1 MALVRDELNPAYHR
15 ALKTRHR
22 SGLFLQ
28 ASVAGRP
35 LLRSPASHERGKDGP
50 PVRRRHFPIAP
61 ASIPPT
67 TPLKA
72 ASGRLVDLVLGSL
85 FFATIA
91 IAMSGWLYV
100 LFLLAQAVARL
111 LA

>member
-1 MALVRDELNPAYHR
+1 MAHPFGVE
-15 ALKTRHR
+15 
-22 SGLFLQ
+22 
-28 ASVAGRP
+28 
-35 LLRSPASHERGKDGP
+35 
-50 PVRRRHFPIAP
+50 HFPIAP

-111 LA
+111 PA